1 MSEHEQVARMLSA
14 KNSAPLDLDPART
27 ALIIVDMQRYFT
39 QPSFPFTDLFE
50 KMSPGVCSGYLRR
63 VRDSVIPSIRRL
75 LDHFRNNDSLVVFTA
90 VGTET
95 SDGSDLA
102 CWARALDEAGLNL
115 LGTRIHPPVGDPSW
129 QIDPRLEPRKEEIVV
144 NKLSAGT
151 FATTNLAEQLRSRGV
166 DRVVITGVVTD
177 VCVSTTA
184 REAADRN
191 FKVVIVSD
199 ACTTFSEQLHQAN
212 LETLHVFGWIRVTD
226 DVIRMTQTAHATV
239 QDQTL

>member
-1 MSEHEQVARMLSA
+1 MSEHEQVIQMLNT
-14 KNSAPLDLDPART
+14 KNAAPLELDPART

-39 QPSFPFTDLFE
+39 QPSLPFTDLFE

-63 VRDSVIPSIRRL
+63 VRENVIPSIRRL
-75 LDHFRNNDSLVVFTA
+75 LDHFRENGSLVVFTA

-95 SDGSDLA
+95 QDGSDLA

-129 QIDPRLEPRKEEIVV
+129 QIDPALEPGTEDIVV

-151 FATTNLAEQLRSRGV
+151 FATTDLAEQLRSRGI
-166 DRVVITGVVTD
+166 DRVVVTGVVTD

-191 FKVVIVSD
+191 FKVVVVSD
-199 ACTTFSEQLHQAN
+199 ACTTFSEKLHQAN
-212 LETLHVFGWIRVTD
+212 LETLHVFGWVRRTD
-226 DVIRMTQTAHATV
+226 EVIRMTQRAHTTARKR
-239 QDQTL
+239 

>member
-1 MSEHEQVARMLSA
+1 MSEHEQVTGMLTA
-14 KNSAPLDLDPART
+14 KNAAPLVLDPAHA

-50 KMSPGVCSGYLRR
+50 KMSPGVCSGYLNR
-63 VRDSVIPSIRRL
+63 VRETVIPNIRRL
-75 LDHFRNNDSLVVFTA
+75 LDHFRKNGSLVVFTA

-95 SDGSDLA
+95 QDGSDLA

-129 QIDPRLEPRKEEIVV
+129 QIDPALEPRAGEIVV

-151 FATTNLAEQLRSRGV
+151 FATTDLAEQLRSRGI
-166 DRVVITGVVTD
+166 DRVVVSGVVTD

-191 FKVVIVSD
+191 FTVVVVSD
-199 ACTTFSEQLHQAN
+199 ACTTFSEKLHQAN
-212 LETLHVFGWIRVTD
+212 LETLHVFGWVRETD
-226 DVIRMTQTAHATV
+226 EVIRITQKAHAAV
-239 QDQTL
+239 